1 MFHKITEMDRRKEIL
16 ITNDDGIDS
25 KGIKLLAEIM
35 KKYGHVTVVAPA
47 EAQSGKS
54 AGLSLHI
61 PLYLKK
67 TYEDK
72 DVTYFSFT
80 GTPVDCVKIAMNEC
94 YDKEHRPDILMSG
107 INHGSNCSVA
117 ALYSG
122 TLGACVEGTLYG
134 VPSMGFSITTHE
146 KDPDFGPILKYGDG
160 IIEKFL
166 NYRLDKNV
174 YLNVNFPAVKAEEVK
189 GIKLGR
195 RGEGRWVREF
205 DTFTNENG
213 EKYFVMAGHFEDN
226 ESDDRGDH
234 IITGNNYISIVPHTI
249 DNTDYAEL
257 ERMEKF
263 WKF

>member
-1 MFHKITEMDRRKEIL
+1 MDKSKEIL
-16 ITNDDGIDS
+16 ITNDDGIGA

-47 EAQSGKS
+47 EPQSGKS
-54 AGLSLHI
+54 AALTLHS

-72 DVTYFSFT
+72 DVTYYTFN

-94 YDKEHRPDILMSG
+94 YDEKHRPDILMSG

-146 KDPDFGPILKYGDG
+146 KDPDFGPILKYGDR

-166 NYRLDKNV
+166 ANRPDRNV

-195 RGEGRWVREF
+195 RGDGRWVREF
-205 DTFTNENG
+205 DTFYNEKG
-213 EKYFVMAGHFEDN
+213 EKYFEMAGHFEDN
-226 ESDDRGDH
+226 ESDERGDH
-234 IITGNNYISIVPHTI
+234 LLTGKNYISIVPHTI

-257 ERMEKF
+257 ERMKENWIF
-263 WKF
+263 